1 MEKEILE
8 PNSSNPGNT
17 EKGLENTDQ
26 KTKNPEKPKKQ
37 GKQALYWCFTW
48 NNYEKEKIETIV
60 QILKHECHWYVFQEE
75 IGENGTPHLQGT
87 MYLKNRQ
94 RLTSLKKWSKQ
105 IHWEITGAVS
115 ASIAYCTK
123 KETRAGLIYSHGI
136 DIPEEIIVHKP
147 YGWQLLVMDI
157 ISKKPDERTIHWFYE
172 PIGSVGKTTLCKY
185 LCVEHGAVMLTGK
198 SNDMFH
204 QLSKMK
210 NIKLVLVDIPRCAQ
224 EYINYGA
231 IEQIKNGLI
240 FSGKYEGAQLIF
252 NCPHVICFA
261 NEPPTITKMSM
272 DRWRIYNINHCVDLD
287 GNVIPN
293 NIALLHNLEE
303 QIERFNRV

>member
-1 MEKEILE
+1 MEEEILETKSSGGGNTEKPPGKQGNQYLYWAFTLNNYTKEILE
-8 PNSSNPGNT
+8 I
-17 EKGLENTDQ
+17 L
-26 KTKNPEKPKKQ
+26 
-37 GKQALYWCFTW
+37 
-48 NNYEKEKIETIV
+48 V
-60 QILKHECHWYVFQEE
+60 QILKHECVWYVFQEE
-75 IGENGTPHLQGT
+75 IGECGTPHLQGT
-87 MYLKNRQ
+87 LYLKRKQ
-94 RLTSLKKWSKQ
+94 RMTELKSWNNKV
-105 IHWEITGAVS
+105 HWERTKKVS

-123 KETRAGLIYSHGI
+123 AETRAGEIYSYGI
-136 DIPEEIIVHKP
+136 DIPEEVKVDLP

-157 ISKKPDERTIHWFYE
+157 ISQKPDDRTIHWFYE
-172 PIGSVGKTTLCKY
+172 PVGGIGKTTLCKY
-185 LCVEHGAVMLTGK
+185 LCVKHKAIMLTGK

-240 FSGKYEGAQLIF
+240 FSGKYEGSQLIF

-272 DRWRIYNINHCVDLD
+272 DRWRIYNINHCVDQD

-293 NIALLHNLEE
+293 NMALLHNLEE
-303 QIERFNRV
+303 SIERRSRV